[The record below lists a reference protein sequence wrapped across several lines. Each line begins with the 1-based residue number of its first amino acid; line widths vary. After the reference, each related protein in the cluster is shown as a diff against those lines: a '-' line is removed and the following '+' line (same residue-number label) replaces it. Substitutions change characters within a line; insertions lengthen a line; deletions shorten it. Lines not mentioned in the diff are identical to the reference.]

1 MKITMKR
8 FVAVSPAIAAV
19 IGLMTV
25 VALAA
30 NPHFLSG
37 PTFRITARGALEVTG
52 TIAGIGN
59 QDVTV
64 VLTAT
69 GQRTC
74 TNRGGDQSRG
84 QNQTV
89 SGSASDLEPKNGS
102 VTLDVTT
109 SSISKTCPDH
119 TASFGISPWP
129 RVVMTEEGR
138 DVFHETFTH

>member
-74 TNRGGDQSRG
+74 TNRGGNQPPG

-89 SGSASDLEPKNGS
+89 SGSVSDLEPKNGR
-102 VTLDVTT
+102 VTFDVTT
-109 SSISKTCPDH
+109 SPIPNTCPDH
-119 TASFGISPWP
+119 MASFVIFSSATLVITQDGQ
-129 RVVMTEEGR
+129 E
-138 DVFHETFTH
+138 VFNQTFTF